1 MQGKGGSPLLR
12 KLKASP
18 FASGREHG
26 RFLASCQL
34 HRVKH
39 LEAGGG
45 GGGTGVVWCSVVRS
59 VGVAKRWMQID
70 SSWWFSF
77 TGFLVGGLLLLP
89 PPPLMDAGSTGRGR

>member
-1 MQGKGGSPLLR
+1 VAGNKAGEGLPPEKGGSPLSR
-12 KLKASP
+12 KLKVSP
-18 FASGREHG
+18 FAPGREQG

-39 LEAGGG
+39 LEAESHRC
-45 GGGTGVVWCSVVRS
+45 GVARS

-77 TGFLVGGLLLLP
+77 E
-89 PPPLMDAGSTGRGR
+89 DI

>member
-39 LEAGGG
+39 LEARGEPQVWC
-45 GGGTGVVWCSVVRS
+45 GVVWCGQWVWPRD
-59 VGVAKRWMQID
+59 GCR
-70 SSWWFSF
+70 
-77 TGFLVGGLLLLP
+77 
-89 PPPLMDAGSTGRGR
+89 